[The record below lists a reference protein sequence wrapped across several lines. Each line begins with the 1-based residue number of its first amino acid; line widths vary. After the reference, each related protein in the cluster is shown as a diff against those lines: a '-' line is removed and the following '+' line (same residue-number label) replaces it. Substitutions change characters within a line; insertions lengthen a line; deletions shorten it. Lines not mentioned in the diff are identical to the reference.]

1 MSRNYL
7 SEAGKSGRLS
17 YMSEETRDFCRKVAV
32 LVFPMA
38 LQNLI
43 NTGIASIDVI
53 MLGRVGEKVLSG
65 ASLGAQVAFVMN
77 LIVFGFCSGA
87 SVLIAQYW
95 GKRDMRAI
103 ETVFGM
109 SAKLTVL
116 LALAFML
123 AALFIPNL
131 LMRLFTNDPEVIRQ
145 GIAYLRVVGLSYPLN
160 ALAMIYLNSMR
171 NLGQVRVAT
180 VAYFCSLVTN
190 VVVNS
195 LFIFGLAGF
204 PALGI
209 TGAAIGT
216 VCARAMEVLI
226 VLLYDRK
233 VNPHFRMKLE
243 FFFRRDPLLSKDFW
257 TFTAPVVANELMWGL
272 GMSTMAAIMGHLGSE
287 VIAANSV
294 AQVSRNLATVLGFG
308 VASAAAI
315 MTGNVIGQGDRDLAR
330 RNGRRFMILSV
341 LTGLL
346 GAGIILAVRPILLA
360 TMVLTEGAA
369 RNLSFMLLVMAVYVI
384 FQSVNTTAVV
394 GIFRG
399 GGDTRFGFFL
409 DVGFM
414 WGVGILGGFLSAFV
428 FHAPTFIVILFL
440 LCDEELKV
448 PVTLIRYRT
457 YKWLQDVTRE
467 G

>member
-1 MSRNYL
+1 MTVRNDLRRVKKYN
-7 SEAGKSGRLS
+7 S
-17 YMSEETRDFCRKVAV
+17 MQEETRDFYRKVAILV
-32 LVFPMA
+32 LPMA

-95 GKRDMRAI
+95 GKRDMHAI

-109 SAKLTVL
+109 SAKLTIIL
-116 LALAFML
+116 GLAFMI
-123 AALFIPNL
+123 AAMTIPDL
-131 LMRLFTNDPEVIRQ
+131 LMRLFTNDPEVVDQ
-145 GIAYLRVVGLSYPLN
+145 GIRYLRVVGLSYPLN

-171 NLGQVRVAT
+171 NLGQVRIAT
-180 VAYFCSLVTN
+180 FVYFCSLITN

-195 LFIFGLAGF
+195 LLIFGLMGF
-204 PALGI
+204 PAMGV
-209 TGAAIGT
+209 TGAAVGT
-216 VCARAMEVLI
+216 VCARAVELI
-226 VLLYDRK
+226 IIFIYDRK
-233 VNPHFRMKLE
+233 INPHFKMKME
-243 FFFRRDPLLSKDFW
+243 FFFRKDPGLSRDFR
-257 TFTAPVVANELMWGL
+257 TYTAPVVANELMWVL

-308 VASAAAI
+308 VATAAAI
-315 MTGNVIGQGDRDLAR
+315 MTGNVIGQGDRELAR
-330 RNGRRFMILSV
+330 RNGRRFMILSLV
-341 LTGLL
+341 TGLF
-346 GAGIILAVRPILLA
+346 GALVILLVRPILLA

-369 RNLSFMLLVMAVYVI
+369 RNLSFMLYVMAAYVI

-409 DVGFM
+409 DVSFM
-414 WGVGILGGFLSAFV
+414 WGIGILGGFLSAFV
-428 FHAPTFIVILFL
+428 FHAPTFVVILFL

-448 PVTLIRYRT
+448 PVTLLRYRT
-457 YKWLQDVTRE
+457 YKWLRDVTR
-467 G
+467 

>member
-1 MSRNYL
+1 M
-7 SEAGKSGRLS
+7 SGRKNLRTFGE
-17 YMSEETRDFCRKVAV
+17 YNNMQEETRDFYRKVAI

-95 GKRDMRAI
+95 GKKDMHAI

-109 SAKLTVL
+109 SAKLTVIL
-116 LALAFML
+116 GLIFM
-123 AALFIPNL
+123 AAAMCAPGF
-131 LMRLFTNDPEVIRQ
+131 LMRLFTNDSEVIRQ
-145 GIAYLRVVGLSYPLN
+145 GIRYLRVVGLSYPLN

-171 NLGQVRVAT
+171 NLGQVRIAT
-180 VAYFCSLVTN
+180 LVYFASLITN
-190 VVVNS
+190 VLVNS
-195 LFIFGLAGF
+195 LLIFGLLGF
-204 PALGI
+204 PALGV
-209 TGAAIGT
+209 TGAAVGT
-216 VCARAMEVLI
+216 VCARAAEVLI
-226 VLLYDRK
+226 ILVYDRK
-233 VNPHFRMKLE
+233 INPDFRMKME
-243 FFFRRDPLLSKDFW
+243 FFFRRDDLLAKDFR
-257 TFTAPVVANELMWGL
+257 TYTAPVVANELMWGL

-315 MTGNVIGQGDRDLAR
+315 MTGNVIGQGNRELAR
-330 RNGRRFMILSV
+330 RNGRRFMFLSFA
-341 LTGLL
+341 TGLF
-346 GAGIILAVRPILLA
+346 GATVILLIRPVLLA
-360 TMVLTEGAA
+360 TMVLTQGAA
-369 RNLSFMLLVMAVYVI
+369 KNLSFMLYVMAVYVI
-384 FQSVNTTAVV
+384 FQSLNTTAVV

-409 DVGFM
+409 DVSTM
-414 WGVGILGGFLSAFV
+414 WGVSIIGGALAAFV
-428 FHAPTFIVILFL
+428 FHAPTFVVILFL
-440 LCDEELKV
+440 LCDEELKL
-448 PVTLIRYRT
+448 PLTLLRYRT
-457 YKWLQDVTRE
+457 YKWLKDVTR